1 MLDEVRHF
9 FEQPQFVNHRDE
21 IEDYVRWALLPDGP
35 AFQQIPTP
43 ITCKVERGRDSYIVS
58 FILSQKLARIPQF
71 IFQQPAGTFL
81 PPFKVA
87 KHFLPQAKGSVLEPA
102 ICAAHLYALLLVS
115 VGILFLL

>member
-1 MLDEVRHF
+1 
-9 FEQPQFVNHRDE
+9 
-21 IEDYVRWALLPDGP
+21 
-35 AFQQIPTP
+35 
-43 ITCKVERGRDSYIVS
+43 VS
-58 FILSQKLARIPQF
+58 FILGQKLARIPQF

-81 PPFKVA
+81 PPFISKVA